1 MNQPLNPKREPHLDS
16 RAKFQKALKVEAAKN
31 PGDVE
36 IADLYRQVASG
47 SLGLA
52 DFSIMTTKNASGR
65 TDVSMFQETD
75 EREVGINTIAKG
87 RLEKG
92 QYMLVDKITL
102 IGEIVAG
109 AAIVRGSDAEKIA
122 FKTAVF
128 NSLNANIMGQES
140 LCIVANG
147 QTEIRVRQK
156 NVLNDLANTCFVQ
169 DNNQTTTLGTI
180 KLENAFFVR
189 AQEAIELN
197 IDLGVG
203 AAPNTLLRAYFH
215 GTATVAA

>member
-36 IADLYRQVASG
+36 IADLLRQVEGG

-52 DFSIMTTKNASGR
+52 DFAIMTTKNASGR
-65 TDVSMFQETD
+65 SSVEMFQETD
-75 EREVGINTIAKG
+75 EREVGISTIAKG

-92 QYMLVDKITL
+92 QYMLVDRISL
-102 IGEIVAG
+102 LGIVWPT
-109 AAIVRGSDAEKIA
+109 AIVRASAAEKAA

-128 NSLNANIMGQES
+128 ASLNADAAGQES

-147 QTEIRVRQK
+147 QSEVRVRQK
-156 NVLNDLANTCFVQ
+156 NILTDLANLCFVQ
-169 DNNQTTTLGTI
+169 DNNETTKLGTI
-180 KLENAFFVR
+180 KLELPFFIR
-189 AQEAIELN
+189 SQEQIEFN

-203 AAPNTLLRAYFH
+203 AADNTLLRVYFH
-215 GTATVAA
+215 GTATVSA